1 MHPPLHLPK
10 RHEPGAMADLCLDFC
25 VPQTV
30 DFLYKNFA
38 HLMGK
43 NLFDVRVNAPEV
55 FGTDTG
61 SM

>member
-1 MHPPLHLPK
+1 
-10 RHEPGAMADLCLDFC
+10 MADLCLDFC